1 MKAVVLEIRKKQAA
15 VLCSDGQILKIKQKN
30 YQVGDTIEISEPK
43 SSESIFMS
51 SKKLRYG
58 SAAAAA
64 ALFLLGSGGIYS
76 YNTAF
81 ACSYVSVDINPS
93 IEFVLNRQN
102 KVLEVTALNEDA
114 DEIVT
119 ALEKNNINKNT
130 LSQAL
135 EKTSQIL
142 EECGYISDSQTDYI
156 LVNIS
161 SDSEKRRAQL
171 KKEADSVFTETGN
184 DHQENINCTITE
196 STISQRKKANELG
209 ISSGE
214 YAEIQSIKKKNNS
227 SGESVEADDIKKYGG
242 LKVKDLLEVSGT
254 IPQHESSDTGPAE
267 DTGKITDNK
276 KNQNSNSST
285 KNNNEEQNNSSS
297 TDNSKKQNSSSSV
310 EHNKEPINSN
320 STDSDDNQK
329 QDISNSPDADNNQ
342 PPNSN
347 YPSDSTAMPHDQP
360 QVTQEASPFAGASQQ
375 NPDSDISH

>member
-64 ALFLLGSGGIYS
+64 TLFLLGSGGIYS

-171 KKEADSVFTETGN
+171 KKEADSVFTETSN

-254 IPQHESSDTGPAE
+254 IPQHESSDTDPAE

-276 KNQNSNSST
+276 KKQNSNSSA
-285 KNNNEEQNNSSS
+285 KNNNEEQNNNSS
-297 TDNSKKQNSSSSV
+297 T
-310 EHNKEPINSN
+310 
-320 STDSDDNQK
+320 
-329 QDISNSPDADNNQ
+329 DISNSPDADNNQ

>member
-276 KNQNSNSST
+276 KNQNS
-285 KNNNEEQNNSSS
+285 
-297 TDNSKKQNSSSSV
+297 SSSV